1 MFQSN
6 GVKEIIVHK
15 VIMFSSRF
23 AKLAAQNK
31 SAWKAGLAIV
41 VAGTTFKVV
50 YFNFSRSILVEHM
63 DRRHIKATEHLHS
76 ARKFGSA
83 AAAERD
89 ERVPQLS
96 PEQRQQLQEYLKL
109 MADNNPEVYPNQKR

>member
-1 MFQSN
+1 MF
-6 GVKEIIVHK
+6 
-15 VIMFSSRF
+15 FSSRF
-23 AKLAAQNK
+23 AQLASQNK

-50 YFNFSRSILVEHM
+50 YFNFSRGVLVDHM
-63 DRRHIKATEHLHS
+63 ERRHIQATEHLHN

-109 MADNNPEVYPNQKR
+109 MADNNPEVYPKQRR